1 MILNKVF
8 NIMHLDLK
16 HNYSRLK
23 MFLVVSVLLGLT
35 LCLLQFVD
43 IFLTVDSLILS
54 LDVENQYSPL
64 PTVVMF
70 LVIMFHTIFP
80 GIIILEEG
88 SVKGVIYTVVSWF
101 FYGVLIHSYSSS
113 YSLYIPLTAPLIGC
127 LVSIIRVLAW
137 EHSFLTEEKNEIKRT
152 LGSLVEPSV
161 AEFLL
166 KNPDLLKQDG
176 VRKTVTIMFADL
188 RGFTKLCEVIAPEQL
203 FAMLRDCFGKL
214 ISIVRSNGG
223 TIDKL
228 VGDSMM
234 VVWGN
239 PVPMDNHAEKAV
251 EAAIEMQAM
260 MQSLKKKWQQKLGVD
275 IMLGIGINTDEVVA
289 GSIGSEE
296 FCDYT
301 VLGCGVNLASRLESI
316 CPGGLI
322 YVSGKTHLIVNGMFE
337 LEELDVQK
345 DKNNCGISKAY
356 KVIA

>member
-1 MILNKVF
+1 
-8 NIMHLDLK
+8 MHLDLK

-23 MFLVVSVLLGLT
+23 MFLVVSILVACT
-35 LCLLQFVD
+35 LCLMQYVN
-43 IFLTVDSLILS
+43 IFLGVDASLLS
-54 LDVENQYSPL
+54 FDPEKQYSPL
-64 PTVVMF
+64 PTVVMV
-70 LVIMFHTIFP
+70 LIILFHTIFP

-88 SVKGVIYTVVSWF
+88 SVKGTIYTVVSWF
-101 FYGVLIHSYSSS
+101 FYGVLVHSYTSS
-113 YSLYIPLTAPLIGC
+113 YSLYVPLTAPLIGC
-127 LVSIIRVLAW
+127 MVSIIRVLAW
-137 EHSFLTEEKNEIKRT
+137 EHSFVTEEKDTIRKT

-161 AEFLL
+161 AEYLL
-166 KNPDLLKQDG
+166 RNPDLLKQDG

-203 FAMLRDCFGKL
+203 IAMLRDCFGKL
-214 ISIVRSNGG
+214 ISIVRANGG

-228 VGDSMM
+228 IGDSMM

-239 PVPMDNHAEKAV
+239 PAPLENHAEKAV

-260 MQSLKKKWQQKLGVD
+260 MDSLKKKWQQKLGVD

-289 GSIGSEE
+289 GTIGSEE

-322 YVSGKTHLIVNGMFE
+322 YVSKQTHSILDGIFE
-337 LEELDVQK
+337 FQELNEQK
-345 DKNNCGISKAY
+345 DKNNCEISGVY
-356 KVIA
+356 KVVA

>member
-1 MILNKVF
+1 
-8 NIMHLDLK
+8 MHLDLK

-23 MFLVVSVLLGLT
+23 MFLAVSVLVAFT
-35 LCLLQFVD
+35 LCLLQYID
-43 IFLTVDSLILS
+43 IFFKVDSLLLA
-54 LDVENQYSPL
+54 LDPEKQYIPL
-64 PTVVMF
+64 PA
-70 LVIMFHTIFP
+70 VIMVLIIIFHTIFP

-88 SVKGVIYTVVSWF
+88 SVKGTIYTGVSWF
-101 FYGVLIHSYSSS
+101 FYGVLVHSYTSS
-113 YSLYIPLTAPLIGC
+113 YSLYMPLVAPLIGC
-127 LVSIIRVLAW
+127 LISIIRVLAW
-137 EHSFLTEEKNEIKRT
+137 EHSFVAEEKDQIRKT

-161 AEFLL
+161 AEYLL
-166 KNPDLLKQDG
+166 KNPDLLNQDG

-203 FAMLRDCFGKL
+203 IAMLRDCFSKL
-214 ISIVRSNGG
+214 ISIVKTNGG

-239 PVPMDNHAEKAV
+239 PVPMENHAEKAV
-251 EAAIEMQAM
+251 EAAIEMQLM
-260 MQSLKKKWQQKLGVD
+260 MQSLGKKWQQKLGVE

-289 GSIGSEE
+289 GTIGSEE

-322 YVSGKTHLIVNGMFE
+322 YVSRQTQSILEGIFEFKE
-337 LEELDVQK
+337 LEEQK
-345 DKNNCGISKAY
+345 HKNCYGISKVY
-356 KVIA
+356 EVIA

>member
-1 MILNKVF
+1 
-8 NIMHLDLK
+8 MHLDLK

-23 MFLVVSVLLGLT
+23 MFLVVSMLVACT
-35 LCLLQFVD
+35 LCLLQFID
-43 IFLTVDSLILS
+43 IFKDFDSLILS
-54 LDVENQYSPL
+54 FDVEKRYSPL
-64 PTVVMF
+64 PVPVMV
-70 LVIMFHTIFP
+70 LIILFHTIFP

-101 FYGVLIHSYSSS
+101 FYGVLVHSYTSS
-113 YSLYIPLTAPLIGC
+113 YFLYIPLTAPLLGC
-127 LVSIIRVLAW
+127 MVSIIRVLAW
-137 EHSFLTEEKNEIKRT
+137 EHSFVTEEKDRIRKT
-152 LGSLVEPSV
+152 LGSLVEPTV

-176 VRKTVTIMFADL
+176 VRKTVTVMFADL

-214 ISIVRSNGG
+214 ISIVRTNGG

-239 PVPMDNHAEKAV
+239 PVSIENHAEKAV

-260 MQSLKKKWQQKLGVD
+260 MHILKKKWQQKLGVD

-289 GSIGSEE
+289 GTIGSEE

-316 CPGGLI
+316 CPGGMI
-322 YVSGKTHLIVNGMFE
+322 YVSEKTYLLLRGHFE
-337 LEELDVQK
+337 FKELDMQK
-345 DKNNCGISKAY
+345 DKNNCGMSGVY
-356 KVIA
+356 KVIV